1 MKLFYK
7 NNGAV
12 TIFLILIL
20 VPVLALSGIFV
31 EISRVELAKPLITSS
46 ADLALNTA
54 LTNYDSKLKDYYG
67 LMGSAQKTSD
77 TLDVAQE
84 YFKNCINSQIV
95 DEDYLDQCWEK
106 VSTVVN
112 NGAKLIGRD
121 SIITTEAETISN
133 LLLLEI
139 PELTVKG
146 VDNANLSNPVFLK
159 SQIVEF
165 MKYRAPVEIV
175 TGLFEEL
182 KNNADALE
190 NLEKD
195 KKLQEYEQQT
205 YEAENELLQRLYDIY
220 VEIDSYKNDQKIEK
234 VTKAKNLEDMQ
245 VNMCGLKVTRVY
257 QQAHKN
263 AIRRYINIEGGNGF
277 YTVFKAKM
285 DSFLNSV
292 RTSDEYTYTDSE
304 EDINKI
310 CGQIEGIF
318 PIIGNFEKARND
330 MNKFDGYTKTKD
342 DPLQYCYQLYNKAP
356 NGDGNI
362 NGIAINGYVEN
373 LTSMWNAYPQISRM
387 DYCVTKD
394 EALKSQLQGKINIPD
409 TVKSILAK
417 GGSSIEDEADL
428 LHKLCLYM
436 EKYDNFVWN
445 DLRTLDNRGEYYQ
458 NVDSINRG
466 SDDTAENL
474 IKFMYSV
481 SNSET
486 LEAERLG
493 KDDNYGEDIKKLL
506 DFMNDINTA
515 VRDAQDAHLDKI
527 REMIDGRGEYKPG
540 LSELVKK
547 YSIKQQ
553 KWEDEANYCDT
564 AGSYCAKSK
573 ARAEENR
580 TEDILKEEDV
590 TAFQKRINNIDS
602 YLDGLVDYTTGI
614 KCKINNNKEET
625 PLWFVYF
632 ADFVDVEKK
641 CISSEDINDVTYDF
655 LDKKATDTFKMEI
668 DDSKLYYES
677 DSSPDF
683 DAVGNNLYD
692 YMKKKFGE
700 INQTEKEKVEKGN
713 NRYKSY
719 KNESAKKDDREEDN
733 ETPNKNIGED
743 IYKSFKDVANTY
755 PSGLTNTSDKVG
767 IFSSIIDFAQRLKAD
782 SVGTL
787 KDARDSLYVVEYCM
801 NMFSY
806 ASYENEMKYKY
817 MITNDTSLKEN
828 LEKLPKCVS
837 NGQLIDDVM
846 PTETKATIDGLMAE
860 TNDNKNTTITANKTL
875 TNQVISKDNNYA
887 YQREIEYLLYGNDND
902 TNIKNVK
909 WELFKLRY
917 AMNIVPGYMLFW
929 DDKVIE
935 GISTAVSGL
944 THGIV
949 PVPLVKVVMILILIG
964 LESDN
969 DVKLLL
975 EGVPVR
981 LLKLGNSVDNA
992 EWVMDVGKKFSTDAT
1007 ELSVTGSGN
1016 TSITGDEETNPFRL
1030 QYSDYLTLLLYF
1042 KISDESES
1050 GEANTVYKRIGD
1062 VIQSNMAEKV
1072 YKDSSDKFKLS
1083 NCITQ
1088 FSLNYSAV
1096 VKPLVFNLGIYN
1108 GYGVEALLSDKKW
1121 RTIQGNMVRGY

>member
-1 MKLFYK
+1 MDRRNWTRMKLFYK

-67 LMGSAQKTSD
+67 LMGSAQNTSD

-106 VSTVVN
+106 VSTIVN
-112 NGAKLIGRD
+112 NGAELIGRD

-234 VTKAKNLEDMQ
+234 VTKADNLENMQ

-387 DYCVTKD
+387 DFCVTND

-409 TVKSILAK
+409 TVKSILTK
-417 GGSSIEDEADL
+417 DGSSIEDEADL
-428 LHKLCLYM
+428 LHKLCSYM
-436 EKYDNFVWN
+436 KKYDKFVWN

-458 NVDSINRG
+458 NVNSINMG
-466 SDDTAENL
+466 SGDTVENL

-515 VRDAQDAHLDKI
+515 IRDAQDAHLDKI
-527 REMIDGRGEYKPG
+527 TKMIDGSGEYKPG

-590 TAFQKRINNIDS
+590 TAFQERINNIDS

-614 KCKINNNKEET
+614 KCEINGTEKN
-625 PLWFVYF
+625 LWFVYF
-632 ADFVDVEKK
+632 ADFVEVEK
-641 CISSEDINDVTYDF
+641 NVY
-655 LDKKATDTFKMEI
+655 
-668 DDSKLYYES
+668 
-677 DSSPDF
+677 
-683 DAVGNNLYD
+683 
-692 YMKKKFGE
+692 
-700 INQTEKEKVEKGN
+700 
-713 NRYKSY
+713 
-719 KNESAKKDDREEDN
+719 
-733 ETPNKNIGED
+733 
-743 IYKSFKDVANTY
+743 
-755 PSGLTNTSDKVG
+755 
-767 IFSSIIDFAQRLKAD
+767 
-782 SVGTL
+782 
-787 KDARDSLYVVEYCM
+787 
-801 NMFSY
+801 
-806 ASYENEMKYKY
+806 
-817 MITNDTSLKEN
+817 
-828 LEKLPKCVS
+828 
-837 NGQLIDDVM
+837 
-846 PTETKATIDGLMAE
+846 
-860 TNDNKNTTITANKTL
+860 
-875 TNQVISKDNNYA
+875 
-887 YQREIEYLLYGNDND
+887 YQR
-902 TNIKNVK
+902 
-909 WELFKLRY
+909 
-917 AMNIVPGYMLFW
+917 
-929 DDKVIE
+929 
-935 GISTAVSGL
+935 
-944 THGIV
+944 
-949 PVPLVKVVMILILIG
+949 ILI
-964 LESDN
+964 
-969 DVKLLL
+969 
-975 EGVPVR
+975 
-981 LLKLGNSVDNA
+981 
-992 EWVMDVGKKFSTDAT
+992 M
-1007 ELSVTGSGN
+1007 
-1016 TSITGDEETNPFRL
+1016 
-1030 QYSDYLTLLLYF
+1030 
-1042 KISDESES
+1042 
-1050 GEANTVYKRIGD
+1050 
-1062 VIQSNMAEKV
+1062 
-1072 YKDSSDKFKLS
+1072 
-1083 NCITQ
+1083 
-1088 FSLNYSAV
+1088 
-1096 VKPLVFNLGIYN
+1096 
-1108 GYGVEALLSDKKW
+1108 
-1121 RTIQGNMVRGY
+1121 